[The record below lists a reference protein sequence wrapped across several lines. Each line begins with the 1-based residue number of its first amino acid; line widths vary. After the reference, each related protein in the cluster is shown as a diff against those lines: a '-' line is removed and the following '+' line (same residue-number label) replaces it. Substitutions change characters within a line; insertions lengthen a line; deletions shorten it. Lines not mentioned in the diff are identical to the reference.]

1 MVVAYARGMAAPTP
15 YLTFPGTA
23 RDALE
28 FYRGVFGGEIEL
40 HTFEEFERADG
51 PSDAISR
58 GRLSGP
64 VDLYAADAAE
74 APDGSDPGAV
84 GGGSADAADGPSD
97 AAGGPVTAPG
107 SQGPAGPS
115 GLVLSLLG
123 VAEPSTLRTWYARLA
138 TDGEVID
145 ELRRRPWGGSD
156 GRVRDRYGVSW
167 LIGYEHGTRAGE
179 TDDGFD
185 LTQDWRV

>member
-1 MVVAYARGMAAPTP
+1 MAAPTP

-74 APDGSDPGAV
+74 APD
-84 GGGSADAADGPSD
+84 ADGPGADGGSPD
-97 AAGGPVTAPG
+97 GTVASAGIPPT
-107 SQGPAGPS
+107 GPS

-123 VAEPSTLRTWYARLA
+123 AAEPSTLRTWYARLA
-138 TDGEVID
+138 ADGEVID